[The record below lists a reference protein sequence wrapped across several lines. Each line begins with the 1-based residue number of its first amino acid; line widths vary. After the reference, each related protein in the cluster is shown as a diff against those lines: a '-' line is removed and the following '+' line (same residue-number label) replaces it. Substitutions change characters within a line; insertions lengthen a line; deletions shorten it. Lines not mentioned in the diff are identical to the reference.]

1 MTEADHVLVPVPQP
15 VGFLPVLRREIHVFA
30 HSRFYLLFV
39 FILPLISFGIL
50 GATFYQEI
58 PRDLPI
64 VVFDGD
70 NSTLSREA
78 IRMFD
83 ASSSLAVVAPVRDMT
98 EGEDWIRQGKAYA
111 LVYLPSHLERDA
123 KRGEAPVITVYY
135 NNQWL
140 LTSGVISRALR
151 DVLGTLSSTL
161 DVFTRMAKG
170 ENPSQA
176 LQRYEPI
183 RLDQH
188 PLFNPNLNYR
198 YFLLPALL
206 VTMIQVFV
214 MMVTVRTLGTEL
226 RHGTA
231 GEWLAVSGGRV
242 SVALLGKLLPYSFC
256 FIVLTV
262 FMVVLLVR
270 FFGLPMYGN
279 SWVLFVASILF
290 VLAYQSMGLAMV
302 SLTANLRLANSFA
315 AFYVGPAFA
324 FAGITYPA
332 LGMPLPAKIWSWAL
346 PLSHYLNIIQQQAL
360 RGAPAQVSLLSLG
373 FLALFVVIPPLL
385 FASRMRRLMQDKKY
399 WGLV

>member
-1 MTEADHVLVPVPQP
+1 MTEAEHPLSPTPKP
-15 VGFLPVLRREIHVFA
+15 VGFVPVLCRELHIFA

-64 VVFDGD
+64 VIFDGD

-98 EGEDWIRQGKAYA
+98 EGADWIRQGKAYA
-111 LVYLPSHLERDA
+111 LVYFPAHLERDA
-123 KRGEAPVITVYY
+123 KRGEAPAITVYY

-140 LTSGVISRALR
+140 LTSGVISRAMR
-151 DVLGTLSSTL
+151 DVLGTLSSSL
-161 DVFTRMAKG
+161 DVFSRMAKG

-176 LQRYEPI
+176 LQHYEPI

-206 VTMIQVFV
+206 VTMIQVFI

-231 GEWLAVSGGRV
+231 GEWLAVSGNRV
-242 SVALLGKLLPYSFC
+242 WVALLGKLLPYSFS
-256 FIVLTV
+256 FIVLTA

-270 FFGLPMYGN
+270 FFGLPMYG
-279 SWVLFVASILF
+279 SPWVLLIASILF

-302 SLTANLRLANSFA
+302 ALTANLRLANSFA
-315 AFYVGPAFA
+315 AFYAGPAFA

-332 LGMPLPAKIWSWAL
+332 IGMPLAAKIWSWGL
-346 PLSHYLNIIQQQAL
+346 PLSHYLNVILQQAL
-360 RGAPAQVSLLSLG
+360 RGAPPQVSFPSLWI
-373 FLALFVVIPPLL
+373 LALFVVIPPLCL
-385 FASRMRRLMQDKKY
+385 MRRMRRLMQNEKY